1 MGKVILRVTNLT
13 KKFKERVAVNGI
25 SFEVHEGEI
34 FGLLG
39 PNGAGKTTTMRM
51 ICGLTTITHG
61 NIEVLHYSVEKNFE
75 KAMLATGGI
84 IETPLLYGYMSGYD
98 NLKYYASLY
107 AKHISR
113 AQILEYAAIVGLENR
128 IKDKVKSYSL
138 GMRQR
143 LGIAQ
148 ALLHSPKL
156 LVLDEP
162 LSGLDPSGNKEM
174 RDFLRKIAQKYKM
187 GILISSHMLSDM
199 EKLCDTLGIINN
211 GRLIETKSVEQIKSG
226 IAKGNKIRFKVNYPN
241 FAGKIIISQ
250 FRYKVDVAG
259 NSIIVHAPESKIN
272 DITKIL
278 IKHNISIFGVETV
291 SKSLEEI
298 FIDIINNKSG
308 GSTSIL

>member
-1 MGKVILRVTNLT
+1 MSNIILSVTNLT
-13 KKFKERVAVNGI
+13 KKFKERIAVDGI
-25 SFEVHEGEI
+25 SFDVHEGEI

-61 NIEVLHYSVEKNFE
+61 HIQVGAYSIEKNFE
-75 KAMLATGGI
+75 KAMLLTGGI
-84 IETPLLYGYMSGYD
+84 IETPLMYGYMSGYD

-107 AKHISR
+107 AKHISKQ
-113 AQILEYAAIVGLENR
+113 QIMEFATIVGLKNR

-162 LSGLDPSGNKEM
+162 LSGLDPNGNKEM
-174 RDFLRKIAQKYKM
+174 RDFLKSIAQKYKM

-211 GRLIETKSVEQIKSG
+211 GRLIETKSVEQIKHG
-226 IAKGNKIRFKVNYPN
+226 IAKGNKIKVRVNYPN
-241 FAGKIIISQ
+241 FAGKIILNEL
-250 FRYKVDVAG
+250 RVKVDVAG
-259 NSIIVHAPESKIN
+259 NSIIVHAPENKIN
-272 DITKIL
+272 DITRAL
-278 IKHNISIFGVETV
+278 IKHNISIFGVETI

-308 GSTSIL
+308 GNTSIL